1 MAHDPLPV
9 ANPSIVF
16 REEFDDWALL
26 FDPDTSES
34 YGINPVGAYV
44 WKQLIGSQ
52 DYSRLVDDVGSVF
65 EDVPETAPEEIRA
78 FLDALIEKGY
88 AGYEAEQI

>member
-34 YGINPVGAYV
+34 YGINCRC
-44 WKQLIGSQ
+44 LC
-52 DYSRLVDDVGSVF
+52 L
-65 EDVPETAPEEIRA
+65 ETPETV
-78 FLDALIEKGY
+78 KGIN
-88 AGYEAEQI
+88 AVFPTR

>member
-44 WKQLIGSQ
+44 WKHLKPSKESTQYSQ
-52 DYSRLVDDVGSVF
+52 LVDNVRSVF

-78 FLDALIEKGY
+78 FLDALIEKATPGTK
-88 AGYEAEQI
+88 